1 MCVSRLSNTGLT
13 HTAQCPFCAR
23 PLSVRVRPSGY
34 FRGRLLRGVCSLSG
48 TSRRSW
54 NRRNL
59 WTWCSAWVISLSH
72 CTRDPSTGYGLR
84 ATVGGMLVHRV
95 YPRYLSVLASTLRHL
110 LIILSSSTLSVARVT
125 TDNYDG
131 SGAVAVGGAAAG
143 QASVHVL
150 LGVPEPISKR
160 CCEASSSFWVL
171 RLRSSTGPS
180 CWMRSMA
187 RSLQTFLFM
196 CGWQV
201 LFFP

>member
-1 MCVSRLSNTGLT
+1 MRET
-13 HTAQCPFCAR
+13 
-23 PLSVRVRPSGY
+23 
-34 FRGRLLRGVCSLSG
+34 LLRD
-48 TSRRSW
+48 R
-54 NRRNL
+54 
-59 WTWCSAWVISLSH
+59 
-72 CTRDPSTGYGLR
+72 YGLR
-84 ATVGGMLVHRV
+84 AAVGGMLVYRV
-95 YPRYLSVLASTLRHL
+95 YLPYLLT
-110 LIILSSSTLSVARVT
+110 ILSSSTLFVARVT

-160 CCEASSSFWVL
+160 CCEVSSSFWVL